1 MRLMINLRHA
11 SLILLL
17 LAVICCSAIGQQT
30 SVEDSTV
37 RVVVTVTDSSG
48 RPLTGLTQQQ
58 FSVSDKKNPLDIT
71 YFDSEDKPVSIAFI
85 FDLSASTTLAS
96 RKTAAQ
102 IAAQIIRGS
111 NTADE
116 YAIIG
121 LRDTPEVL
129 CELGCSQSE
138 IAKAWQQVTA
148 SEEARKTPLYDACEL
163 ALKKLQTSKNSKRTL
178 IVFSDGLDSSSKL
191 SFTKLRDALKES
203 GVILYAIVQQKS
215 TSLNGPSSM
224 EGGGIL
230 EELGVVTGG
239 KAYFPL
245 DAKEISAV
253 ANAIALQLRQQY
265 TIGFKPAEQT
275 PDNKWHAIKIKLT
288 MPKAEKSS
296 TPNVRY
302 REGYYSH

>member
-1 MRLMINLRHA
+1 M
-11 SLILLL
+11 
-17 LAVICCSAIGQQT
+17 GQQT

-37 RVVVTVTDSSG
+37 RVVVTVTDPSG

-58 FSVSDKKNPLDIT
+58 FSVSDKKTPLDIT

-85 FDLSASTTLAS
+85 FDLSASTTPAS

-102 IAAQIIRGS
+102 LASQIMRGS

-116 YAIIG
+116 YAVIA
-121 LRDTPEVL
+121 LRDTPQIL

-138 IAKAWQQVTA
+138 IATAWQQITA
-148 SEEARKTPLYDACEL
+148 AEIKEARKTPLYDACEL
-163 ALKKLQTSKNSKRTL
+163 ALKKLESSKNSKRTL
-178 IVFSDGLDSSSKL
+178 IVFSDGLDTSSKL

-203 GVILYAIVQQKS
+203 GVMLYAIVQQKS
-215 TSLNGPSSM
+215 TSLYGGSNM

-230 EELGVVTGG
+230 EELGVISGG

-245 DAKEISAV
+245 DAKEIAQV
-253 ANAIALQLRQQY
+253 ANVIALQLRQQY
-265 TIGFKPAEQT
+265 TIGFKPAEQA

-288 MPKAEKSS
+288 MPKTEKSS

-302 REGYYSH
+302 REGYFSH

>member
-1 MRLMINLRHA
+1 MINLRHLG
-11 SLILLL
+11 LIFLL
-17 LAVICCSAIGQQT
+17 LAVISCSAMAQQP

-37 RVVVTVTDSSG
+37 RVVVTITDASG
-48 RPLTGLTQQQ
+48 RPVTGLTQQQ
-58 FSVSDKKNPLDIT
+58 FSVSDKKTPLDIT
-71 YFDSEDKPVSIAFI
+71 YFDAEDKPVSVAFI

-102 IAAQIIRGS
+102 LASQIIRGGNS
-111 NTADE
+111 ADE

-121 LRDTPEVL
+121 LRDTPQVL

-138 IAKAWQQVTA
+138 IATAWQQVTA
-148 SEEARKTPLYDACEL
+148 AEIKEARKTPLYDACEL
-163 ALKKLQTSKNSKRTL
+163 ALKKLETSKNSKRTL

-203 GVILYAIVQQKS
+203 GVILYAVVQQKS
-215 TSLNGPSSM
+215 TSLYGGSSM

-253 ANAIALQLRQQY
+253 GNAIALQLRHQY

-275 PDNKWHAIKIKLT
+275 PDNKWHSIKIKLA

-296 TPNVRY
+296 PPNVRY

>member
-1 MRLMINLRHA
+1 M
-11 SLILLL
+11 
-17 LAVICCSAIGQQT
+17 GQQP

-58 FSVSDKKNPLDIT
+58 FSVSDKKTSLDIT

-85 FDLSASTTLAS
+85 FDLSASTPLAS

-102 IAAQIIRGS
+102 LAAQIIRGS

-116 YAIIG
+116 YAVIG
-121 LRDTPEVL
+121 LRDTPQVL
-129 CELGCSQSE
+129 CELGCSQTE
-138 IAKAWQQVTA
+138 IAAAWQQVTA
-148 SEEARKTPLYDACEL
+148 AEIKEARKTPLYDACEL
-163 ALKKLQTSKNSKRTL
+163 ALKKLETSKNSKRTL
-178 IVFSDGLDSSSKL
+178 IVFSDGLDSASKL

-215 TSLNGPSSM
+215 TTLYGGSSM

-245 DAKEISAV
+245 DAKEIPAV

-265 TIGFKPAEQT
+265 TIGFKPAEPA
-275 PDNKWHAIKIKLT
+275 PDNKWHSIKIKLT
-288 MPKAEKSS
+288 MPKAEKAA